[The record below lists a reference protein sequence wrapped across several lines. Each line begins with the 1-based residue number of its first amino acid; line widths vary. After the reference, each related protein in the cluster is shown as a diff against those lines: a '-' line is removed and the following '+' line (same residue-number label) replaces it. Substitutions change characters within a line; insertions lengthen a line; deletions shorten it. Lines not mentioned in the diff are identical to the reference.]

1 MFLSRRST
9 QAEYSDAPGLSPG
22 HVARNYA
29 DLGKI
34 NRLFAFAE
42 PFQRSMVHWLG
53 RDHVE
58 SLKILDLGAG
68 DGSLG
73 RTLETWAKRKGWN
86 WSVTNL
92 DFNETALRL
101 HNAGQNVR
109 GSVTALPFAD
119 GSFDLVLA
127 SQMTHHL
134 DTDEE
139 VRQHFAEAWR
149 VTRDALFFTDLHRN
163 PALLGIVWLSC
174 VCAGLTSEMRADGV
188 ISILRGWRVPEWQRF
203 AAAVGIPEAKVWLY
217 FGSRI
222 ILRAR
227 KRKDADIST

>member
-1 MFLSRRST
+1 MFLSDRST
-9 QAEYSDAPGLSPG
+9 QAEYSDAPGLSPE

-29 DLGKI
+29 DLAKI

-42 PFQRSMVHWLG
+42 PFQRSMVNWLG
-53 RDHVE
+53 RDKVQ

-73 RTLETWAKRKGWN
+73 RALETWAKRKGWN

-92 DFNETALRL
+92 DFNENALRI
-101 HNAGQNVR
+101 HGAASNVR
-109 GSVTALPFAD
+109 ASVTALPFAD
-119 GSFDLVLA
+119 NSFDVVIA

-134 DTDEE
+134 DTDDD
-139 VRQHFAEAWR
+139 VTKHFAEAWR

-163 PALLGIVWLSC
+163 PALLGMVWVSC
-174 VCAGLTSEMRADGV
+174 ICAGLSAEMRADGI
-188 ISILRGWRVPEWQRF
+188 ISIRRGWRVPEWRRLAQ
-203 AAAVGIPEAKVWLY
+203 ASGIPSSNVWLY

-222 ILRAR
+222 ILQAR
-227 KRKDADIST
+227 KRNV